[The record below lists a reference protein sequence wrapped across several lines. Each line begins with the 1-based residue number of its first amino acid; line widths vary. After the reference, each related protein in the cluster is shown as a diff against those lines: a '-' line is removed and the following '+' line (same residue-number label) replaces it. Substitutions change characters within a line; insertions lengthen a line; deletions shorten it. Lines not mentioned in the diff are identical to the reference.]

1 MVQARIFKPTSM
13 VSFFTETGQLVAR
26 STGQEG
32 STIGGDIV
40 EVDTDNDL
48 SYDAGTFSITLTAR
62 NRWDKVVASNDLVL
76 ISMIRD
82 SGQDAQTASV
92 MVGLVDDVRKST
104 QVMENG
110 VSRQVSVTGRSMA
123 KALINFEI
131 GAVPEV
137 DMVTD
142 SVGWLEGKITFN
154 GVPSSQIVQ
163 QVMEKLVFQYMN
175 YSFSTGATF
184 KDLIDMKLSSRT
196 GEATANDQTFIN
208 FQGSILSF
216 LQQIID
222 DPWNELFW
230 ETYNGIPT
238 LVERP
243 TPFNQ
248 NDWNALPLHTVTD
261 EDVVDDDTGRSD
273 VEAYTL
279 FSVQM
284 ATYFNALNS
293 SQQTGIKPLWYEPY
307 SKKYGVRRLNR
318 FTNYVIYGDSDM
330 TTKLNNYQND
340 LFNWNIMNPSFYNG
354 TITVTGQNYYKIG
367 DRLLYKSDESGMDIE
382 YYIEGVSHQF
392 VSFSHWTTNLSV
404 TRGLPSSGSGRFSKP
419 WGTGS
424 IYNGGVLG
432 VATIGAD
439 GSNSGGGGV
448 TTGTNGANY
457 QFPLGNPSVEQ
468 QNVITVAKSYLS
480 MHTTYVFGG
489 GRTVSDIQ
497 QGIFDCSSW
506 VRQVFSQCS
515 INLGPMSGT
524 TTDTLA
530 VEGSPVGSVV
540 MLQPGD
546 LVFWNIAKQNSHVGI
561 YVGNGQAIACNSDHG
576 VAMIDMNSNYWMPK
590 LSATMRRVI

>member
-1 MVQARIFKPTSM
+1 MVQARRFKPTSI

-26 STGQEG
+26 SQGQEG

-48 SYDAGTFSITLTAR
+48 TYDAGTFTITLTAR

-76 ISMIRD
+76 ISMVRD
-82 SGQDAQTASV
+82 DGQDAQTASV

-104 QVMENG
+104 QITEGG

-137 DMVTD
+137 DVTVD
-142 SVGWLEGKITFN
+142 SVGWLEGRITFN

-163 QVMEKLVFQYMN
+163 QVMEKIVFQYMN
-175 YSFSTGATF
+175 YTFSTGATF
-184 KDLIDMKLSSRT
+184 KDLIDMNLTSRA
-196 GEATANDQTFIN
+196 GEATANDQTFNN

-230 ETYNGIPT
+230 EVYDGVPT

-248 NDWNALPLHTVTD
+248 SEWNALPLHTVTD
-261 EDVVDDDTGRSD
+261 EDVVTDDTGRSD

-293 SQQTGIKPLWYEPY
+293 SQQTGIKPLWYELY

-330 TTKLNNYQND
+330 TTKLNNYQTD
-340 LFNWNIMNPSFYNG
+340 LYNWNIMNPDFYNG

-367 DRLLYKSDESGMDIE
+367 DRLLYKSAEDGTDIE

-392 VSFSHWTTNLSV
+392 VSFSHWTTTLSV
-404 TRGLPSSGSGRFSKP
+404 TRGLPNSGSGRFSAP
-419 WGTGS
+419 WGSGTT
-424 IYNGGVLG
+424 YNGGVLG
-432 VATIGAD
+432 VSTVGD
-439 GSNSGGGGV
+439 GSGGGIATGV
-448 TTGTNGANY
+448 NGANY
-457 QFPLGNPSVEQ
+457 QFPLGNPTVEQ
-468 QNVITVAKSYLS
+468 QNVLTVAKSYLN
-480 MHTTYVFGG
+480 MNTTYVFGG

-497 QGIFDCSSW
+497 AGRFDCSSW

-546 LVFWNIAKQNSHVGI
+546 LVFWNTYKTNGHVGI
-561 YVGNGQAIACNSDHG
+561 YVGGGQAIACNTGKG
-576 VAMIDMNSNYWMPK
+576 VSYIDMSSSYWSSK
-590 LSATMRRVI
+590 LGAMRRVI